1 MDYSDIGLD
10 SQLRNVSGPGGRPSN
25 WETALTHDVQVEQT
39 PYASPTF
46 ISKGTM
52 QANLGG
58 ILELRDATGGT
69 ILLTANPD
77 TGVVTISGSLVANAG
92 INIGTLSNSLIS
104 GTTRTT
110 GTILGS
116 SIYLGGTFNSIVV
129 GSPSVTSG
137 TFTSSVLNANTVGS
151 PSITSG
157 TLTSSVLNANTVGSP
172 SITSG
177 TLTSSVVNS
186 AVIGT
191 PAITGGSMNTAT
203 FGTPTVI
210 RPTIDGTPNFD
221 INAGSAAL
229 GADGDFAIQTFGSAG
244 NLVFRVGGTTFRIGV
259 DGTL

>member
-157 TLTSSVLNANTVGSP
+157 TLTSSVVNA
-172 SITSG
+172 
-177 TLTSSVVNS
+177 